1 MVIKH
6 LEAWHR
12 RYEDIYKKKME
23 YQASTEYLDNLPF
36 SSFNLSPLTEWYQV
50 QCDSKRNRRS
60 KSALKPSA
68 KAALLVESGKV
79 IHTNKRRGRPRLE
92 HSASADLPQSTV
104 EQRQLAVPAGDS
116 LKRKRGR
123 PRKFQPSI
131 VENILRLEGKTNSRS
146 PQQSGQSLVRNNPP
160 TPNIRS
166 LDLTDAF
173 NQIPP
178 RRLGRPRKVLRTTAI

>member
-1 MVIKH
+1 VDQIHEFAVTQHRDIVIKH
-6 LEAWHR
+6 LEAWHK

-23 YQASTEYLDNLPF
+23 YQASAEYLDNLPF

-60 KSALKPSA
+60 KSALKPPA

-79 IHTNKRRGRPRLE
+79 IHTSK
-92 HSASADLPQSTV
+92 
-104 EQRQLAVPAGDS
+104 RQLAVPAGDS

-123 PRKFQPSI
+123 PRKSQPSV
-131 VENILRLEGKTNSRS
+131 VENLLGLEGKTNTQS
-146 PQQSGQSLVRNNPP
+146 PRQSGQSLVGNNPP
-160 TPNIRS
+160 PNIRN
-166 LDLTDAF
+166 LDLTDVF

-178 RRLGRPRKVLRTTAI
+178 CRRGRPRKVLRTTAI